1 MNSEEIKDTIFVGG
15 IPYDM
20 TLEDFEEEISTWGNV
35 TKKYLKYHG
44 GWGTVSFDSNS
55 SRNRFLKDKSK
66 HKLWNKLVDV
76 KPYIYNPDKV
86 KNSGPGHL
94 VIGKGQVKMT
104 TETSLKAK
112 AEETKSNEAKNMS
125 IIEKQMSDLQVR
137 YNLIFSTFLEKK
149 ITNGKL

>member
-1 MNSEEIKDTIFVGG
+1 MHVRIGAQGSTIHRLILRSGLTQNLQDLILYWVEHPKSTTHFKD
-15 IPYDM
+15 P
-20 TLEDFEEEISTWGNV
+20 
-35 TKKYLKYHG
+35 
-44 GWGTVSFDSNS
+44 FDSNS

-125 IIEKQMSDLQVR
+125 IIEKQMSDLQV
-137 YNLIFSTFLEKK
+137 
-149 ITNGKL
+149 

>member
-1 MNSEEIKDTIFVGG
+1 M
-15 IPYDM
+15 
-20 TLEDFEEEISTWGNV
+20 
-35 TKKYLKYHG
+35 
-44 GWGTVSFDSNS
+44 
-55 SRNRFLKDKSK
+55 
-66 HKLWNKLVDV
+66 VDV

-112 AEETKSNEAKNMS
+112 AEETKSNEARNMS

-137 YNLIFSTFLEKK
+137 YNPIFQPF
-149 ITNGKL
+149 